1 MSSTFDDTTAERNY
15 FMAHAY
21 PYLSAFCKTRGLSF
35 GTVDLRC
42 ATLLQYALVRT
53 EQNR

>member
-1 MSSTFDDTTAERNY
+1 MHSGTRQVVVFMSSTFDDTTAERNY

-35 GTVDLRC
+35 GTVDLR
-42 ATLLQYALVRT
+42 
-53 EQNR
+53 